1 MIDYNQIK
9 EILRAGIWNDLRTFF
24 VDLENGDPRPDEQE
38 NITEFI
44 SHKFTSP
51 LISSNDI
58 EDTDNETMTLSSI
71 VTMTVSFTCYADS
84 KTNALNLA
92 YKLRNWFNFKGY
104 DYLKENNI
112 VVASIEAMTDR
123 TSFLET
129 GYDHR
134 AGFDV
139 ILRTSDVLKRDIE
152 IVETVELNNTEIGE

>member
-1 MIDYNQIK
+1 MIDYNRIK
-9 EILRAGIWNDLRTFF
+9 EVLRKGIWDNLNVFF

-38 NITEFI
+38 NITKFI

-51 LISSNDI
+51 LIDSYDI
-58 EDTDNETMTLSSI
+58 EDTDNETMTLNSI
-71 VTMTVSFTCYADS
+71 VTMTVSLTCYADS

-104 DYLKENNI
+104 EYLKENNI
-112 VVASIEAMTDR
+112 IVKEIEATTDR

-134 AGFDV
+134 VGFDV
-139 ILRTSDVLKRDIE
+139 ILRSTDKQQRNIDIIEVAE
-152 IVETVELNNTEIGE
+152 INNRKLGE

>member
-9 EILRAGIWNDLRTFF
+9 EILRAGIWSDLRTFF
-24 VDLENGDPRPDEQE
+24 VDLENGDPRPDEQD

-51 LISSNDI
+51 LINSNDI
-58 EDTDNETMTLSSI
+58 EQTDNDTVTLSSI

-84 KTNALNLA
+84 KVSALNLA
-92 YKLRNWFNFKGY
+92 YQLRNWFNFSAY

-112 VVASIEAMTDR
+112 IIESIEPTTDR

-134 AGFDV
+134 VGFDC
-139 ILRTSDVLKRDIE
+139 ILRTSTTSERDVDI
-152 IVETVELNNTEIGE
+152 IETVELNNTRIGE